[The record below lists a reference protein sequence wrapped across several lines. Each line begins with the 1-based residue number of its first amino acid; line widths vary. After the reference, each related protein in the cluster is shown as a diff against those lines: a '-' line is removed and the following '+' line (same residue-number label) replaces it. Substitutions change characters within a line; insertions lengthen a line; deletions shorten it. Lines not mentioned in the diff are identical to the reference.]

1 MSKKTQ
7 LLLKQAFELHQ
18 KNDIKAATSLYQK
31 ILSINPEE
39 PDALNLLGII
49 HFCND
54 EFDQAFKLHSM
65 AIESK
70 PGVADFH
77 NNLGNVYLRLEQ
89 FDLAMEQFLAANQLD
104 PSYSTA
110 IANIGTVY
118 QETNKLEQALE
129 QYNKALSIDPKL
141 TMASRNIANILW
153 MLNRPQEAELIY
165 KTAMQDQVED
175 ATYFHNM
182 GNIYRSQNKHFEA
195 EQAFQKGL
203 VLAPNYA
210 ELNFDLGLLQ
220 LSQENFES
228 GWENYSWGDKT
239 KDRPRTFLS
248 LPTPIWDGSPLSD
261 KTILIYGEQGIGDEV
276 MFAQFIPEIANKAKG
291 CIIACERRLS
301 ELYSRSFTKIEV
313 ISGYN
318 ASSLTKIIEQQ
329 SIDFAS
335 PIGELAKFLRPTTES
350 FPIPKPYLIPNTKNI
365 KKWKQHYQSLG
376 NGLKIGISWKGG
388 LQTLTN
394 TTRSIDIEK
403 WITLLKQANCH
414 FINLQYN
421 DPTEEIKLLK
431 QHNITLNDSD
441 DSLPLI
447 DIDDFSAQI
456 AALDLVI
463 SVDNST
469 VHIAGAVGTPT
480 WLLTPYTA
488 DWRWGIDRQSS
499 LWYSCITLF
508 HQRISDNW
516 SPVFVEIIDRLTTIQ
531 ANKSCLP
538 YLSYDQLPSALFLN
552 NRSDSNH
559 WGETCI
565 NDAISQTLNR
575 LILKVDSIFSQ
586 QFIEYKKPATT
597 LEQFNNSTELNCFCQ
612 SNPKLSKK
620 IQNSDYI
627 VINGQNLLGSSD
639 HNAYTLLSVIHI
651 AKTIYN
657 KPVYLINLSINTH
670 LKFQQPVNYS
680 IYQLVLSQLDC
691 ISTQDSLSSTLL
703 NQLEL
708 EHSQDFNL
716 LPLYIRNNYSITTI
730 NKGNVIV
737 LAGIEYIAAEL
748 FDELANYISLISQ
761 NGFTIQLLIEAK
773 TELVPDNPC
782 IQQLQ
787 TLLKGTTNNWHFI
800 NCHDVNTWL
809 KTLAEAKLVISS
821 QPFYLIAANFVQ
833 TPCITLDDN
842 LENTALTETLNI
854 HLPIELKSA
863 NLCNRLIQNTLPILE
878 SAEIFLSPNTQLNTL
893 DIQAEQNFALLNRQ
907 IIQNR
912 TLKDIHTMDIE
923 SIINIAIRT
932 LENQQYAYAIEILSI
947 ASNKHKKNAT
957 LFYLQGLSHY
967 YDNKLEKAL
976 VFLFKS
982 LKIDNSQEI
991 AFEEITSIL
1000 GSKNCPSIDRWLRKL
1015 YTQLNKNIQIFYT
1028 IPNLL
1033 PTLVKN
1039 LHFNDAGID
1048 DDKTQ
1053 IYTHFILPLLI
1064 SSTKKNLPELALYL
1078 ENIIYNNYLYQK
1090 DSQDFFA
1097 KNVCLWAKDLER
1109 MGKTIASSLPA
1120 VPEATMPETEKKNIA
1135 FFFHNESMLA
1145 HIFHITALVSNY
1157 NQSDNNDFKFKAYF
1171 LAGHDDAMRE
1181 YFRKLNIEIF
1191 NLTEH
1196 FPQANHYH
1204 HFLKLR
1210 DQIAIDNTQ
1219 LLIWGCLG
1227 LFMPFAFGMRIAPH
1241 QAWISVKYKGITLDS
1256 IDHYLGFH
1264 LSGSTQTVNGTKWLS
1279 FSSTINFLSSVQ
1291 EHAQGKLVREQYA
1304 KHPILLGT
1312 FARESIIRDELL
1324 LKAVVEILK
1333 KNPTCGYLWT
1343 GKNQDKFIQNYFEKN
1358 GVSHQTYFIGW
1369 VNINIYATVIDIFLD
1384 AFTFMCGHT
1393 LLRTMA
1399 AEKASI
1405 TFQQTHDILCSKK
1418 PHQILINM
1426 SNGLYN
1432 DKHTSFARNILKL
1445 HSSPFI
1451 AYSFDEYVEKANML
1465 IINKTTRNEC
1475 ALANKKIINHFYQ
1488 NPKNTAES
1496 TIKNLTI
1503 ALKPIKKQ

>member
-165 KTAMQDQVED
+165 KTAMQDQAED

-220 LSQENFES
+220 LSQENFEA

-248 LPTPIWDGSPLSD
+248 LLTPIWDGSSLSD

-276 MFAQFIPEIANKAKG
+276 MFAQFIPEIASKAKR

-301 ELYSRSFTKIEV
+301 ELYSRSFTNIEV
-313 ISGYN
+313 ISGYS

-516 SPVFVEIIDRLTTIQ
+516 SPVFIEIIDRLTLIQ
-531 ANKSCLP
+531 SNPTFLP
-538 YLSYDQLPSALFLN
+538 YLSFDKLPTVLFVN
-552 NRSDSNH
+552 DRSDQNS
-559 WGETCI
+559 WAETCI
-565 NDAISQTLNR
+565 NDAISQSLHKLLLNIDTIFSNQLSLLKSPPNKTEHFNQKDHINSFCFINKDLIIRIKKADIILINGDEILGTTNFSTLN
-575 LILKVDSIFSQ
+575 IL
-586 QFIEYKKPATT
+586 TT
-597 LEQFNNSTELNCFCQ
+597 
-612 SNPKLSKK
+612 
-620 IQNSDYI
+620 
-627 VINGQNLLGSSD
+627 
-639 HNAYTLLSVIHI
+639 AYI
-651 AKTIYN
+651 AKT
-657 KPVYLINLSINTH
+657 VYHKKVYIINLSICSNLH
-670 LKFQQPVNYS
+670 EQELIQSSSYS
-680 IYQLVLSQLDC
+680 QIFSIIDG
-691 ISTQDSLSSTLL
+691 ISTKDALTSKLLS
-703 NQLEL
+703 EL
-708 EHSQDFNL
+708 HIANNNCFNL
-716 LPLYIRNNYSITTI
+716 ISLYIDNNLSPSTI
-730 NKGNVIV
+730 NKTNSIVITGV
-737 LAGIEYIAAEL
+737 DRLNDDILAEL
-748 FDELANYISLISQ
+748 GHYINLLNDTGFETKILITARSKNTSNNPSSHLSQ
-761 NGFTIQLLIEAK
+761 FNLTKPESGCEIIYTYNI
-773 TELVPDNPC
+773 
-782 IQQLQ
+782 
-787 TLLKGTTNNWHFI
+787 
-800 NCHDVNTWL
+800 NTWL
-809 KTLAEAKLVISS
+809 DTIGSAK
-821 QPFYLIAANFVQ
+821 
-833 TPCITLDDN
+833 
-842 LENTALTETLNI
+842 
-854 HLPIELKSA
+854 
-863 NLCNRLIQNTLPILE
+863 
-878 SAEIFLSPNTQLNTL
+878 
-893 DIQAEQNFALLNRQ
+893 
-907 IIQNR
+907 
-912 TLKDIHTMDIE
+912 
-923 SIINIAIRT
+923 
-932 LENQQYAYAIEILSI
+932 
-947 ASNKHKKNAT
+947 
-957 LFYLQGLSHY
+957 
-967 YDNKLEKAL
+967 
-976 VFLFKS
+976 
-982 LKIDNSQEI
+982 
-991 AFEEITSIL
+991 
-1000 GSKNCPSIDRWLRKL
+1000 
-1015 YTQLNKNIQIFYT
+1015 
-1028 IPNLL
+1028 
-1033 PTLVKN
+1033 
-1039 LHFNDAGID
+1039 
-1048 DDKTQ
+1048 
-1053 IYTHFILPLLI
+1053 LLI
-1064 SSTKKNLPELALYL
+1064 S
-1078 ENIIYNNYLYQK
+1078 
-1090 DSQDFFA
+1090 
-1097 KNVCLWAKDLER
+1097 
-1109 MGKTIASSLPA
+1109 KTPN
-1120 VPEATMPETEKKNIA
+1120 T
-1135 FFFHNESMLA
+1135 
-1145 HIFHITALVSNY
+1145 ITI
-1157 NQSDNNDFKFKAYF
+1157 K
-1171 LAGHDDAMRE
+1171 
-1181 YFRKLNIEIF
+1181 
-1191 NLTEH
+1191 
-1196 FPQANHYH
+1196 
-1204 HFLKLR
+1204 
-1210 DQIAIDNTQ
+1210 
-1219 LLIWGCLG
+1219 
-1227 LFMPFAFGMRIAPH
+1227 
-1241 QAWISVKYKGITLDS
+1241 
-1256 IDHYLGFH
+1256 
-1264 LSGSTQTVNGTKWLS
+1264 
-1279 FSSTINFLSSVQ
+1279 SSVTFLIK
-1291 EHAQGKLVREQYA
+1291 GFILV
-1304 KHPILLGT
+1304 L
-1312 FARESIIRDELL
+1312 
-1324 LKAVVEILK
+1324 
-1333 KNPTCGYLWT
+1333 
-1343 GKNQDKFIQNYFEKN
+1343 
-1358 GVSHQTYFIGW
+1358 
-1369 VNINIYATVIDIFLD
+1369 
-1384 AFTFMCGHT
+1384 
-1393 LLRTMA
+1393 
-1399 AEKASI
+1399 I
-1405 TFQQTHDILCSKK
+1405 TS
-1418 PHQILINM
+1418 
-1426 SNGLYN
+1426 
-1432 DKHTSFARNILKL
+1432 
-1445 HSSPFI
+1445 
-1451 AYSFDEYVEKANML
+1451 
-1465 IINKTTRNEC
+1465 
-1475 ALANKKIINHFYQ
+1475 
-1488 NPKNTAES
+1488 
-1496 TIKNLTI
+1496 
-1503 ALKPIKKQ
+1503 